1 MSEQQ
6 IEVVAPEVEETF
18 VAPIRVFRV
27 TNYSGQVMYLTS
39 LEKSVQGIKDA
50 LHHLEPMPDS
60 MAVEL
65 MGLDG
70 TKVTFTKRQL
80 ALVKEQME
88 HLLAE
93 HADD

>member
-1 MSEQQ
+1 MSEQPTLVTAD
-6 IEVVAPEVEETF
+6 ISEPF
-18 VAPIRVFRV
+18 VAPIKVYRV
-27 TNYSGQVMYLTS
+27 TNLGGQVMYLTS
-39 LEKSVQGIKDA
+39 LEKSLQGIKDA

-80 ALVKEQME
+80 FLVRDQME
-88 HLLAE
+88 HLMTEE
-93 HADD
+93 HGD

>member
-6 IEVVAPEVEETF
+6 IEVVTADIAEPF
-18 VAPIRVFRV
+18 VSPLKVYRV
-27 TNYSGQVMYLTS
+27 TNFGGQVMYLTS
-39 LEKSVQGIKDA
+39 LEKSLQGIKDA

-80 ALVKEQME
+80 VLVRDQME
-88 HLLAE
+88 HLLEA
-93 HADD
+93 HDAD